1 MVDATYD
8 GDRIIIGGTEVEL
21 EKRISKVL
29 PLDDRVIV
37 LFDHDEYDDADF
49 AQKRNIVALD
59 GRGKMLWRIEES
71 KPIDMDGEF
80 SPDPFIGMGFEDNG
94 QRVVVCDMD
103 GLTLDLD
110 PQTGRLSNPVFT
122 R

>member
-1 MVDATYD
+1 MDVSHD
-8 GDRIIIGGTEVEL
+8 GNRLSIDGKSIEL
-21 EKRISKVL
+21 EQEVRQVL
-29 PLDDRVIV
+29 TLPDRAIV
-37 LFDHDEYDDADF
+37 LFENRGYAETDP
-49 AQKRNIVALD
+49 RTNSNIVAVD
-59 GRGKMLWRIEES
+59 RSGRILWRIEES